1 MNNCL
6 RYVSDTVG
14 TDQQRSTQVELLNWS
29 R

>member
-6 RYVSDTVG
+6 RYVSDSVG
-14 TDQQRSTQVELLNWS
+14 IEQQRATQVELLNWS